1 MNEEF
6 INTLLSKMTNEIA
19 ELNKTKYILLT
30 QLEMKEKELQQM
42 TELKNRLENANN
54 AMQEASKTKKKE

>member
-54 AMQEASKTKKKE
+54 AMQEASKAKKKE